1 MSRRTG
7 NQWSHRRHLGQL
19 ELRKDIVGLDDAT
32 VLVHASSISVTG
44 FSCCNMSEKCFRFDS
59 TCGFHQM
66 LRSENVI
73 DIAVAREAR
82 LRWYGHVIRR
92 DEEEL
97 VKDIME

>member
-1 MSRRTG
+1 
-7 NQWSHRRHLGQL
+7 
-19 ELRKDIVGLDDAT
+19 
-32 VLVHASSISVTG
+32 
-44 FSCCNMSEKCFRFDS
+44 MSEKCFRFDS